1 MNPVRKQV
9 LDARLPIMQLSLAII
24 VSFLATAVL
33 AAPLVNPKENMIANG
48 PTTYWAVED
57 KRAEQI

>member
-1 MNPVRKQV
+1 
-9 LDARLPIMQLSLAII
+9 MQLSLAII